1 MPRVRRFVEPFVM
14 VPILVWGLVLA
25 ACCGL
30 SDAAAGAAA
39 GLDPLPSWNEGP
51 AKRAIIGFVHR
62 VSDAASPDHVPA
74 PERIAVFDNDGT
86 LWPEYPLPFQAAF
99 AVDRLR
105 ARAAADPK
113 LQDDPMVKA
122 LLAGDLASLVAGDR
136 HEGLL
141 HVVALT
147 HAGLTTDAFRAA
159 VADWMATARH
169 PRFGRPYDQLTYRP
183 MQEVLALLRAHGF
196 KTWIVSGGGVDFMRA
211 WTERVYGIPPEQV
224 IGSTGRPK
232 YELRPEGP
240 SLVKTLEHLFVDDKA
255 GKPVG
260 IHQFI
265 GRRPIA
271 CFGNSDG
278 DLAMLEYTT
287 IGNPRPTLGV
297 IVHHTDAD
305 REYAYDAQP
314 KGTGKLVAALEEAP
328 RRGWT
333 VVDMR
338 GDWRGIF
345 ADDAAAANAGQPG
358 PRSVPARVLPV
369 PSTVSPALAAVIA
382 QPIQTRP
389 APRTADEWR
398 SLQRTIDAERSERA
412 KRTAATLGATV
423 EEQAIAGV
431 RCYVVTPRE
440 VDPANASRLLVH
452 LHGGAFVLGSG
463 FGAAQEAILMADAAR
478 TKAVSIDYRMPPDHP
493 FPAAVDDAV
502 GVWRELVETRDPR
515 KMAIFGSS
523 AGGGLTM
530 AAVLKLKELAA
541 PLPAAAFIGT
551 PVSDITKTG
560 DSYFANAEIDNVL
573 GRYEGFLGDA
583 FALYAGGADLRQPL
597 LSPVYGDLSGFPPAV
612 LISGTRDL
620 FLSNTVRAHRALR
633 AAGVPAE
640 LHVFEGQSHAD
651 YLKAAPSLESADALR
666 EVARFF
672 DTHLA
677 R

>member
-1 MPRVRRFVEPFVM
+1 MPLVRRSCVAV
-14 VPILVWGLVLA
+14 VLHGFLSL
-25 ACCGL
+25 AC
-30 SDAAAGAAA
+30 AVTARAAGA
-39 GLDPLPSWNEGP
+39 DPLPSWNDGP
-51 AKRAIIGFVHR
+51 AKRAIVDYVHR
-62 VSDAASPDHVPA
+62 VSDAASPDHVPT

-105 ARAAADPK
+105 ARAAADAK
-113 LQDDPMVKA
+113 LRADPMVGS
-122 LLAGDLASLVAGDR
+122 LLAGDLATLMAGDR

-159 VADWMATARH
+159 VEDWVATAKH
-169 PRFGRPYDQLTYRP
+169 PRFGRPYDRLTYQP
-183 MQEVLALLRAHGF
+183 MQEVLAFLRAHGF

-240 SLVKTLEHLFVDDKA
+240 TLVKTLEHLFVDDKA

-338 GDWRGIF
+338 GDWRSVF
-345 ADDAAAANAGQPG
+345 VDDAAAADAVQPG

-369 PSTVSPALAAVIA
+369 PSTVSAELAAVIA
-382 QPIQTRP
+382 QPIQARP

-398 SLQRTIDAERSERA
+398 SLQLKLDAERSERA
-412 KRTAATLGATV
+412 KRTAAMLGATV
-423 EEQAIAGV
+423 EERSIAGV
-431 RCYVVTPRE
+431 RCFTVTPRE
-440 VDPANASRLLVH
+440 VDPANADRLLVH

-463 FGAAQEAILMADAAR
+463 VGAAQEAILVADAAR

-502 GVWRELVETRDPR
+502 AVWTELVETHDPR
-515 KMAIFGSS
+515 KMAIFGTS

-530 AAVLKLKELAA
+530 AAVLKLKQQAA

-560 DSYFANAEIDNVL
+560 DSYLANAEIDNVL
-573 GRYEGFLGDA
+573 GRYEGFLGAA
-583 FALYAGGADLRQPL
+583 FALYAGTADLRHPL
-597 LSPVYGDLSGFPPAV
+597 LSPIHGELSGFPPAV

-633 AAGVPAE
+633 AVGVPAE

-651 YLKAAPSLESADALR
+651 YLKAVPSPESADALR

-672 DTHLA
+672 DAHLA